1 MKGRSIYFTRDEI
14 LFLKRCVGHVDPQ
27 DFLDTEHGHID
38 PDYESFNLYA
48 KVNEK
53 LFNAL
58 TRTEADGMTHEYLE
72 HLGADKGKPY
82 ILYRCL
88 KGEKPIE
95 FYRFYHDEVE
105 SIRDTDEG
113 CKLSF
118 KNGDWFEMEMT
129 AAEFKGLIGWEVAE

>member
-1 MKGRSIYFTRDEI
+1 
-14 LFLKRCVGHVDPQ
+14 
-27 DFLDTEHGHID
+27 
-38 PDYESFNLYA
+38 
-48 KVNEK
+48 
-53 LFNAL
+53 
-58 TRTEADGMTHEYLE
+58 MTHEYPE
-72 HLGADKGKPY
+72 HLGADRGKPY

-88 KGEKPIE
+88 KDEKPIE
-95 FYRFYHDEVE
+95 FYRFYRDEVE